1 MDLTP
6 RLLTEVEFKEQWRGY
21 SPTEVDQFLAGVASA
36 VGELQQ
42 RHQEAVD
49 RAMSAEQKLL
59 ERTDDDEVRRTLVL
73 AQRTAASAVE
83 EARAEALRIVEEAR
97 RHAADEELALAERR
111 RVEVDELAARR
122 DALQADIDALEAYV
136 SQQRDRLRAELTS
149 QLAALETPFSLA
161 ARPGVSGLEALPAPT
176 ASPVPEPFV
185 PRPPTEDELAQARED
200 LVDALRQA
208 GIEHVAPAGE
218 EAPPEPEP
226 LVEPAS
232 EAMAPPRP
240 VLYDAA
246 DESGELD
253 LRDAEATQA
262 FDVAASLDDDDS
274 LLWAEQE
281 TTGEVEAVVVDA
293 PEPVEDDPFL
303 AELRRAVTDE
313 APLGPRDDDDR
324 HRAFSPEEDS
334 VPSGRF
340 RLRRGR

>member
-21 SPTEVDQFLAGVASA
+21 SPNEVDQFLAGVASA
-36 VGELQQ
+36 VAELQQ

-83 EARAEALRIVEEAR
+83 EARAEALRIVEDAR
-97 RHAADEELALAERR
+97 RHAAEEEVALAERR

-136 SQQRDRLRAELTS
+136 AQQRDRWRAELAT
-149 QLAALETPFSLA
+149 QLAALETPFTLD
-161 ARPGVSGLEALPAPT
+161 ARPEVAGAEALPAPS

-185 PRPPTEDELAQARED
+185 PRPPTQEELAQARED
-200 LVDALRQA
+200 LVDALREA
-208 GIEHVAPAGE
+208 GIDHLAPTADVAPGE
-218 EAPPEPEP
+218 PEPEF
-226 LVEPAS
+226 VDPAS
-232 EAMAPPRP
+232 PAVAAP
-240 VLYDAA
+240 VLYDAD

-253 LRDAEATQA
+253 LRQGDATQA
-262 FDVAASLDDDDS
+262 FDVAASLEGDDS
-274 LLWAEQE
+274 LLWAEPDA
-281 TTGEVEAVVVDA
+281 TGEVEAVVAA
-293 PEPVEDDPFL
+293 PEEPVEDDPFL

-324 HRAFSPEEDS
+324 HTAFSPEEDS

-340 RLRRGR
+340 RLRRSR